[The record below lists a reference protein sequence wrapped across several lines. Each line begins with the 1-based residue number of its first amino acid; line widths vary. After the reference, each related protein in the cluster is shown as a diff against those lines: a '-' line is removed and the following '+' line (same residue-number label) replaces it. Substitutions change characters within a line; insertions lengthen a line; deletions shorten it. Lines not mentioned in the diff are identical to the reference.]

1 MRRLLGIIML
11 LLAAGTLS
19 PAAVAAVHRPA
30 GRIPQRFGVRLVD
43 VPVDEAHNPRAL
55 RYIVDYLPTG
65 TVIHRRILI
74 ENQEPRTARF
84 TVYPD
89 AAQIRHEL
97 FTGDAGGT
105 RSELTQWTR
114 VQHPRVTLRPGASVL
129 DTVTIKV
136 PRGATRGEHYGV
148 IWVQQTAHVRVT
160 QGFGINDVAR
170 VGIRVYLAVGPGG
183 APPTNFTIASVT
195 GHRSA
200 VGRPSILVQVE
211 NTGGRAVDLNG
222 TVRLSDGP
230 GNSDAGPFRAQQIIT
245 LAPGQSGT
253 MTFAPPRSVPNGP
266 WKARVT
272 LVSGLTTRADTASVQ
287 FVPLLASHP
296 GLSLM
301 AWFGLSLAGAVVILA
316 VVAFITAR
324 RVARRRRVPV

>member
-1 MRRLLGIIML
+1 MRRLLGMIML
-11 LLAAGTLS
+11 VLAAGTLS
-19 PAAVAAVHRPA
+19 PAAVAAAHRPV
-30 GRIPQRFGVRLVD
+30 GRVPQRFGVRLVD
-43 VPVDEAHNPRAL
+43 VPVDKAHNPRAL
-55 RYIVDYLPTG
+55 RYIIDYLPTG

-74 ENQEPRTARF
+74 LNQEPRTAHF

-89 AAQIRHEL
+89 AAQIRREY
-97 FTGDAGGT
+97 FTGDAGST
-105 RSELTQWTR
+105 RSELTRWIR
-114 VQHPRVTLRPGASVL
+114 VQHPKVTLRPGASVM
-129 DTVTIKV
+129 DTITVKV

-160 QGFGINDVAR
+160 QGFGINDVAG
-170 VGIRVYLAVGPGG
+170 VGIRVYLAVGRGG
-183 APPTNFTIASVT
+183 APPTNFTIASVS

-200 VGRPSILVQVE
+200 RGRPSIGVHVE

-222 TVRLSDGP
+222 TVWLADGP
-230 GNSDAGPFRAQQIIT
+230 GGSSVGPFRAQQIIT

-253 MTFAPPRSVPNGP
+253 LTFAPPKTMPSGP

-272 LVSGLTTRADTASVQ
+272 LVSGLTTRTATASVQ
-287 FVPLLASHP
+287 FAPLVASHP
-296 GLSLM
+296 GLTVM
-301 AWFGLSLAGAVVILA
+301 AWLDLSLVGAVVILA

>member
-1 MRRLLGIIML
+1 
-11 LLAAGTLS
+11 
-19 PAAVAAVHRPA
+19 
-30 GRIPQRFGVRLVD
+30 
-43 VPVDEAHNPRAL
+43 
-55 RYIVDYLPTG
+55 
-65 TVIHRRILI
+65 
-74 ENQEPRTARF
+74 
-84 TVYPD
+84 
-89 AAQIRHEL
+89 
-97 FTGDAGGT
+97 
-105 RSELTQWTR
+105 
-114 VQHPRVTLRPGASVL
+114 VL

-170 VGIRVYLAVGPGG
+170 VGIRVYLAVGRGG

-200 VGRPSILVQVE
+200 AGRPAILVHVE

-230 GNSDAGPFRAQQIIT
+230 GNSGAGPFRAQQIIT

-253 MTFAPPRSVPNGP
+253 MTFVPPKSVPNGP

-272 LVSGLTTRADTASVQ
+272 LVSGLTTRAATASVQ
-287 FVPLLASHP
+287 FVPLVASHP

-301 AWFGLSLAGAVVILA
+301 AWLGVSLAAAVAVVA

>member
-1 MRRLLGIIML
+1 MRRLLGIITL
-11 LLAAGTLS
+11 VLAAGTLS
-19 PAAVAAVHRPA
+19 PAAVAAAHRPA
-30 GRIPQRFGVRLVD
+30 GRVPQRFGVRLVD
-43 VPVDEAHNPRAL
+43 VPVDGAHNPRAL

-74 ENQEPRTARF
+74 VNQEPRTAHF

-89 AAQIRHEL
+89 AAQILHDL

-105 RSELTQWTR
+105 RSELTQWIR
-114 VQHPRVTLRPGASVL
+114 VQHPKVTLRPGASVL
-129 DTVTIKV
+129 DRVTIAV

-148 IWVQQTAHVRVT
+148 IWVQQTAHRRVT

-170 VGIRVYLAVGPGG
+170 VGIRVYLAVGQGG
-183 APPTNFTIASVT
+183 APPTNFAIASVA

-200 VGRPSILVQVE
+200 RGRPTIGVHVE

-222 TVRLSDGP
+222 TARLTDGP
-230 GNSDAGPFRAQQIIT
+230 GGSSAGPFRAQQIIT

-253 MTFAPPRSVPNGP
+253 MTFAPPKSVPNGP

-272 LVSGLTTRADTASVQ
+272 LVSGLTTRTATASVQ
-287 FVPLLASHP
+287 FVPLVPSHP

-301 AWFGLSLAGAVVILA
+301 AWLGLSLAAVVVILA

-324 RVARRRRVPV
+324 RVARRRRVPI